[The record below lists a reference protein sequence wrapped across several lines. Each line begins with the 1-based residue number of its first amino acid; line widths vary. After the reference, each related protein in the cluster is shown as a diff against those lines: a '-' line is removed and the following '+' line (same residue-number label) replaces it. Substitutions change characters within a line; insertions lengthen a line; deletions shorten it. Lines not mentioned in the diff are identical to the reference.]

1 MNFYLDFEA
10 TRFSNRII
18 SIGCVAENGN
28 TFSTLVNPGD
38 KKKVDKFITEL
49 TGITNEMLA
58 EAPTADSA
66 FVDLYN
72 FFVANNDNTEPV
84 YYVYGNSDAEF
95 LRATSKHMHN
105 ILACV
110 TAQAIAGNLI
120 DYASVVKKFFVAPS
134 DLALRKVYML
144 IKSQEELVQKH
155 DALEDALMLQT
166 VVGGLYDKCKP
177 EDKATIMAMPSQK
190 RPQLGNKKSAPAIFQ
205 KWNRENSPKWEADT
219 LGSEECWG
227 VRAID
232 NTTGQVKYFDCFN
245 TAALWL
251 VRYAARNVSPKNTEA
266 VLKIETSIK
275 AAIQN
280 NKSRYGMTWEYNPEG
295 AIAAAAKEGQNG

>member
-1 MNFYLDFEA
+1 MKFFMDFEA

-28 TFSTLVNPGD
+28 TFSTLVNPG

-49 TGITNEMLA
+49 TGITNEML
-58 EAPTADSA
+58 EDAPTPDSA

-84 YYVYGNSDAEF
+84 YYVYGNSDADF
-95 LRATSKHMHN
+95 LRATAKHMKN
-105 ILACV
+105 ILACI

-120 DYASVVKKFFVAPS
+120 DYASVVKKYFVAPS

-166 VVGGLYDKCKP
+166 VVDGLYDKCKP

-190 RPQLGNKKSAPAIFQ
+190 RPQTGNKKSAPAIFQ
-205 KWNRENSPKWEADT
+205 KWNQLNSPKWEADT
-219 LGSEECWG
+219 MADENCWC
-227 VRAID
+227 VKCTCD
-232 NTTGQVKYFDCFN
+232 QNGQHVMYFDSFN

-251 VRYAARNVSPKNTEA
+251 IRYMVRNTSPRDEAA
-266 VLKIETSIK
+266 VLKIETAIK

-295 AIAAAAKEGQNG
+295 AIAISAKEDNE

>member
-28 TFSTLVNPGD
+28 TFSSLVKPGD

-58 EAPTADSA
+58 DAPDTDSAFMSLFKFIIANTGTEAPT
-66 FVDLYN
+66 
-72 FFVANNDNTEPV
+72 

-95 LRATSKHMHN
+95 LAATIRHMSDPV
-105 ILACV
+105 ACIC
-110 TAQAIAGNLI
+110 AQAIKGNLI

-166 VVGGLYDKCKP
+166 VVAGLYDKCKP

-190 RPQLGNKKSAPAIFQ
+190 RPQTGNKKSAPAIFQ
-205 KWNRENSPKWEADT
+205 KWNQLNSPKWEADT
-219 LGSEECWG
+219 MADENCWC
-227 VRAID
+227 VKCTCD
-232 NTTGQVKYFDCFN
+232 QNGQHVMYFDSFN

-251 VRYAARNVSPKNTEA
+251 IRYMVRNTSPRNDAA
-266 VLKIETSIK
+266 VLKIETAIK

-295 AIAAAAKEGQNG
+295 AIAAAAKEEN